1 MRAITQHPGGACT
14 DGLGKIMSNISSRIN
29 LAQLQHVVEKRKTKS
44 GEQIDVITLPIKNNN
59 LFLSDKGNVF
69 LDLIAFEVAP
79 EKRKTEDTHL
89 VKQSLDKKASD
100 AMTDQ
105 EKRDMPI
112 LGNMKVWGHAEATP
126 QQATDMPE
134 PDGDLPF

>member
-1 MRAITQHPGGACT
+1 
-14 DGLGKIMSNISSRIN
+14 MSNISARIN

-89 VKQSLDKKASD
+89 VKQSLPKEKQTDSD
-100 AMTDQ
+100 
-105 EKRDMPI
+105 PI
-112 LGNMKVWGHAEATP
+112 LGNMKVWGQSEATP

-134 PDGDLPF
+134 PDGEGLPF